1 MRFDWSITSLNQQF
15 LRRRFAETLLP
26 VDLSKQTF
34 IQSVRGPSFAVDMIY
49 EPEPRG
55 ILIRCWLSIL
65 VFLVYRCMCESV
77 AAEHGARITQW
88 KTQQITQKT
97 FCLDLHLH
105 IIKQDKKKLQRNLLK
120 S

>member
-55 ILIRCWLSIL
+55 IIDQML
-65 VFLVYRCMCESV
+65 VKHFSVLVYRCMCESV
-77 AAEHGARITQW
+77 AAEHGARIDAMENATNTQRRFVS
-88 KTQQITQKT
+88 TYAYI
-97 FCLDLHLH
+97 
-105 IIKQDKKKLQRNLLK
+105 
-120 S
+120 